1 MEPVTLVGDGVVLT
15 TLRDTDID
23 LIVEY
28 CGDPVFE
35 RFLTTPW
42 PYERSHAE
50 FFVRE
55 YAAGGWATGA
65 EATWAIRETED
76 GPLLGA
82 VGVRIPS
89 GSIGYWLGAP
99 HRGRGFMKA
108 AAELAVDWALSAEG
122 AGLTELVWEAAVGNT
137 ASAELARA
145 IGFRYTGTGP
155 GETTGRDGEPVHS
168 WHARLTAADRGIRP
182 HWEVLA

>member
-55 YAAGGWATGA
+55 YAAGGWERGD
-65 EATWAIRETED
+65 EATWAIRGDAD
-76 GPLLGA
+76 GELWGA
-82 VGVRIPS
+82 IGVRLPS
-89 GSIGYWLGAP
+89 GSVGYWLGAP
-99 HRGRGFMKA
+99 HRGRGITRA
-108 AAELAVDWALSAEG
+108 AF
-122 AGLTELVWEAAVGNT
+122 ELVADFAFSPDGLGLERLTWECAIGNI
-137 ASAELARA
+137 ASAALARSV
-145 IGFRYTGTGP
+145 GFRYD
-155 GETTGRDGEPVHS
+155 GEALGEVANRDGERELAWTGS
-168 WHARLTAADRGIRP
+168 MTAADRGTRSVWP
-182 HWEVLA
+182 MLP